1 MDKIQN
7 TYKPYKLVL
16 MNSSHKHKDVY
27 FEAQKSKQYFLKSKL
42 FYENT
47 YKFCVCVYEL
57 EQFTT
62 NLSLYF
68 I

>member
-1 MDKIQN
+1 
-7 TYKPYKLVL
+7 
-16 MNSSHKHKDVY
+16 MNSIHETQRCIL
-27 FEAQKSKQYFLKSKL
+27 EAQKSKRYFPKSKL

-62 NLSLYF
+62 NLSFTFYLK
-68 I
+68 